1 MLGWVDAVSVCSP
14 WVWTYWYKV
23 SGTSLSSLP
32 SSIFTSASSIFATFL
47 KNIRRI
53 YAATV
58 HLHSSSF
65 SIPHPFTP
73 ESEPGLK
80 YTEDMMRLP
89 SSSLRSELEI
99 SVFREQNEQHCSKK
113 RTDRSG
119 KIRFNFL
126 LSAHCQICRKR
137 SEQNPTDGQY
147 VFERI
152 GDNPLFSSGRPLN

>member
-1 MLGWVDAVSVCSP
+1 MLGWVDAVSVCGPLVS
-14 WVWTYWYKV
+14 TYWYKV
-23 SGTSLSSLP
+23 SGTTPSSFP

-47 KNIRRI
+47 KNTRRI

-65 SIPHPFTP
+65 SMSHPFTP
-73 ESEPGLK
+73 ESEPGSK

-89 SSSLRSELEI
+89 SSSLRSELEM

-113 RTDRSG
+113 PSDRRERS
-119 KIRFNFL
+119 RFTFL

-137 SEQNPTDGQY
+137 Q
-147 VFERI
+147 RI
-152 GDNPLFSSGRPLN
+152 ESHRWSVSIKG

>member
-1 MLGWVDAVSVCSP
+1 MVMLGRVDVVSVCCPSAL
-14 WVWTYWYKV
+14 TYWYKV
-23 SGTSLSSLP
+23 SGTTLSSFP

-47 KNIRRI
+47 KKHTHTRRI

-89 SSSLRSELEI
+89 SSSLRSELEF

-113 RTDRSG
+113 RTGRSG
-119 KIRFNFL
+119 RLRVTFL
-126 LSAHCQICRKR
+126 PSARRQFCRKR
-137 SEQNPTDGQY
+137 SG
-147 VFERI
+147 
-152 GDNPLFSSGRPLN
+152 